1 MPEFTMPILGADM
14 ETGTLLEWR
23 VKPGDVVHRGD
34 VIAEIETDKVNMEIE
49 VYSDGVVERLLAE
62 AGDRVPVGTPIAVI
76 RGEGESE
83 TASEPAGAVP
93 APPVGTQPP
102 AAFPQAVPRVP
113 RAEPARGPAV
123 SPAARRLAQEKGID
137 LTTIAG
143 TGPGG
148 RIQLEDVQ
156 RAAAAAIPAT
166 PADRASRMR
175 QAIAATMTRS
185 AREIPQFHVMTTI
198 DMHRALEWL
207 RTTNEQRSVADRL
220 LYSVLLIKATALALH
235 EVPELNAVWAD
246 DHVELKPAIHI
257 GVAIS
262 LRGGG
267 LVAPALH
274 DADRRPLDDLMH
286 GLQDLVQRARAGSL
300 RSSEMAEPTVTVTNL
315 GELGAEAAFG
325 IIFPPQV
332 ALVGFGRVAE
342 RPWVSDGQV
351 VARPLLSA
359 TLTADHRVLDGHRG
373 SVFLAAV
380 DRLLQEPEAL

>member
-62 AGDRVPVGTPIAVI
+62 PGDRVPVGTPIAII
-76 RGEGESE
+76 RGEDEPVSE
-83 TASEPAGAVP
+83 AAGTPPPAPQVGTLLPTSFTGAVP
-93 APPVGTQPP
+93 
-102 AAFPQAVPRVP
+102 
-113 RAEPARGPAV
+113 RADQARGPAI

-156 RAAAAAIPAT
+156 RAVEAGTAVT

-175 QAIAATMTRS
+175 QAIAATMSRS
-185 AREIPQFHVMTTI
+185 AREIPQFHLITTI
-198 DMHRALEWL
+198 DMRRSLEWL
-207 RTTNEQRSVADRL
+207 RTTNKQRSVSERL
-220 LYSVLLIKATALALH
+220 LYGVLLIKATALALRG
-235 EVPELNAVWAD
+235 VPELNAVWAG
-246 DHVELKPAIHI
+246 DHVELKPGIHV

-274 DADRRPLDDLMH
+274 DADKQSLAHLMR
-286 GLQDLVQRARAGSL
+286 GLQDLVRRARAGSL
-300 RSSEMAEPTVTVTNL
+300 RSSEMAEPTATVTNL
-315 GELGAEAAFG
+315 GELGAESVFG
-325 IIFPPQV
+325 LIFPPQV
-332 ALVGFGRVAE
+332 ALVGFGRIAE
-342 RPWVSDGQV
+342 RPWVADGQV
-351 VARPLLSA
+351 VARPILSA

>member
-49 VYSDGVVERLLAE
+49 VYSDGIVERLLA
-62 AGDRVPVGTPIAVI
+62 APGDRVPVGTPIAVI
-76 RGEGESE
+76 REEGESAAE
-83 TASEPAGAVP
+83 ATASLPTPPVPAQLPGPLTPAVP
-93 APPVGTQPP
+93 Q
-102 AAFPQAVPRVP
+102 
-113 RAEPARGPAV
+113 PARAGGPAV

-137 LTTIAG
+137 PTTIAG

-156 RAAAAAIPAT
+156 RAVSALATAT

-175 QAIAATMTRS
+175 QAIAATMSRS
-185 AREIPQFHVMTTI
+185 AREIPQFHLITTI
-198 DMHRALEWL
+198 DMHRPLEWL
-207 RTTNEQRSVADRL
+207 RTTNEQRPVPERL
-220 LYSVLLIKATALALH
+220 LYGVLLIRATALALR
-235 EVPELNAVWAD
+235 EVPELNAIWAE
-246 DHVELKPAIHI
+246 DHVELKPAIHV

-274 DADRRPLDDLMH
+274 DADKQSLAELMR

-342 RPWVSDGQV
+342 RPWVVDGQI
-351 VARPLLSA
+351 VARPVLSA

-373 SVFLAAV
+373 SVFLTTV